1 MKHNALCAVSAGTSR
16 DMMYCEKKLVK
27 IKPRRMSDFCGQER
41 MSMHRWMIEKKC
53 GISVR
58 IPLKGF
64 RLSYCVNRS
73 IVVITEIQKQNQC
86 YFGCRCK
93 TYEKNH
99 KIAYN
104 LYMVKFKT
112 NTYQLLLLSLFDFIT
127 LHPPPL
133 AASGS

>member
-1 MKHNALCAVSAGTSR
+1 
-16 DMMYCEKKLVK
+16 
-27 IKPRRMSDFCGQER
+27 MSDFCGQER

-86 YFGCRCK
+86 YLDADVKPMKKTTKLHIICRWL
-93 TYEKNH
+93 
-99 KIAYN
+99 N
-104 LYMVKFKT
+104 L
-112 NTYQLLLLSLFDFIT
+112 
-127 LHPPPL
+127 
-133 AASGS
+133 

>member
-1 MKHNALCAVSAGTSR
+1 
-16 DMMYCEKKLVK
+16 
-27 IKPRRMSDFCGQER
+27 
-41 MSMHRWMIEKKC
+41 MHRWMIEKKC

-73 IVVITEIQKQNQC
+73 IVVITEIQN
-86 YFGCRCK
+86 
-93 TYEKNH
+93 
-99 KIAYN
+99 
-104 LYMVKFKT
+104 KT
-112 NTYQLLLLSLFDFIT
+112 NVTLDADVKPMKKPTKLHIICIWLNLTTKTYQLLLFSLFDFIT

>member
-1 MKHNALCAVSAGTSR
+1 
-16 DMMYCEKKLVK
+16 
-27 IKPRRMSDFCGQER
+27 MSDFCGQER

-93 TYEKNH
+93 TYEKTH

-104 LYMVKFKT
+104 LYMVKFINKYLPT
-112 NTYQLLLLSLFDFIT
+112 TTIFII
-127 LHPPPL
+127 
-133 AASGS
+133 